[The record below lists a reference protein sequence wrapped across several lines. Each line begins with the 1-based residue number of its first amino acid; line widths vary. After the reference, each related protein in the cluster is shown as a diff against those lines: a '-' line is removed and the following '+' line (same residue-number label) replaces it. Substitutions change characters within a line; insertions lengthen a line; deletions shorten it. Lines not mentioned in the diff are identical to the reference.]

1 MATTTTTVSDTDLV
15 IEVFDHEPAR
25 EDDREAEHVVDVGL
39 HDTSVRYQYTFGRLR
54 LRRMEGSNLL
64 QITFSPSA

>member
-39 HDTSVRYQYTFGRLR
+39 HDTSVRYQ
-54 LRRMEGSNLL
+54 
-64 QITFSPSA
+64 